1 MVCRTVLVDIPL
13 VLLVDPS
20 LGHLVLL
27 TSRSRELICAH
38 VQLFPIFIWNGIK
51 SFVSGFSLSLRCAQ
65 KNLANFLEQEN
76 AAVWFKNVI
85 SHSFNLLARSLKIS
99 FSAFSMN

>member
-1 MVCRTVLVDIPL
+1 VLVDIPL

-20 LGHLVLL
+20 LGHLVL
-27 TSRSRELICAH
+27 
-38 VQLFPIFIWNGIK
+38 
-51 SFVSGFSLSLRCAQ
+51 
-65 KNLANFLEQEN
+65 LANFLEQEN

-99 FSAFSMN
+99 FGAFSMN